1 MGFIGRA
8 FIIESEQMVPNF
20 KVALSVESG
29 DQKYSCSLDVFLGD
43 VKVWTS
49 GHFSR
54 FYTTEKCVLELTQSG
69 DLQLKGQEDRLGWK
83 AGTSGQGVE
92 VNLNDP
98 RGNVVDFL
106 LLVYIKM
113 DIGFHF
119 FFLSMFRFLM
129 ENQNKETCLV

>member
-29 DQKYSCSLDVFLGD
+29 EQKYSCSLDVFLGD

-54 FYTTEKCVLELTQSG
+54 FYTTEKCVLELNQSG

-98 RGNVVDFL
+98 CGNVVLFT
-106 LLVYIKM
+106 IKG
-113 DIGFHF
+113 I
-119 FFLSMFRFLM
+119 
-129 ENQNKETCLV
+129 

>member
-29 DQKYSCSLDVFLGD
+29 EQKYSCSLDVFLGD

-98 RGNVVDFL
+98 CGNVVDFSASFL
-106 LLVYIKM
+106 FTLIKW
-113 DIGFHF
+113 I
-119 FFLSMFRFLM
+119 
-129 ENQNKETCLV
+129 